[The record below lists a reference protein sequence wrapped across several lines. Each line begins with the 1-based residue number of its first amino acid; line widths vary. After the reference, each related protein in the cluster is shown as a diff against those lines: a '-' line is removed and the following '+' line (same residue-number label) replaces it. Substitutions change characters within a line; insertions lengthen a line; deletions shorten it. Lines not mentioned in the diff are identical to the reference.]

1 MQRIDEEK
9 RKRII
14 EVAGKLF
21 RERPFHEVR
30 LEDVAAEAH
39 IGKGTI
45 YVYFRSKAILCQSLM
60 LDGMGEAIAEARKQ
74 VQVEGLTAL
83 QKIDRMLRSLTSIA
97 GRYVYA
103 RSLELEVGR
112 TAEYADSFNEKRLE
126 MFGIVETVL
135 REGIAAGEIVDPR
148 PEITAR
154 CLLASLREFLF
165 FPPANVSADV
175 LTDHMMAVLRRGI
188 EKRS

>member
-1 MQRIDEEK
+1 VQRIDEEK

-14 EVAGKLF
+14 AVAGKLF
-21 RERPFHEVR
+21 SERPFHEVR

-45 YVYFRSKAILCQSLM
+45 YVYFRSKANLCQSLM

-74 VQVEGLTAL
+74 VQMEGLTSL
-83 QKIDRMLRSLTSIA
+83 QKIDRVLRSLTSIA

-112 TAEYADSFNEKRLE
+112 TAEYAQSFNEKRLE
-126 MFGIVETVL
+126 MFGIVEGVL
-135 REGIAAGEIVDPR
+135 REGIASGEIDDPH

-165 FPPANVSADV
+165 YPPVDVPADV
-175 LTDHMMAVLRRGI
+175 LTDHMMAVLRQGI
-188 EKRS
+188 LKHA